1 LGVSGG
7 LGAVWGADVDRARL
21 TLSYRGDR
29 YAGWQRQE
37 NALSVQ
43 QVVEEAASKLAG
55 AAVRVTGASRTDA
68 GVHARGQVA
77 HVDLPRELPASALVH
92 GVNHQLPE
100 DVRVLAARL
109 VADGFHAQRSALAK
123 EYRYRLS
130 RAAVVSPLDA
140 PFVVPAP
147 ARIDLGR
154 MRAAAAVLLG
164 RHDFSAFA
172 LAGGSH
178 KEPFRRIFAAGWAEE
193 GEELQFSVLGD
204 GFLRGMVRAL
214 VGTLIEMGLGRRE
227 PGEMTGLLAGGPR
240 SAAGPTAPAHGLVL
254 ESVFYPPEHRIEGE
268 PVFPFPLGEL
278 SDVDVVP

>member
-1 LGVSGG
+1 MGSN
-7 LGAVWGADVDRARL
+7 RARL

-43 QVVEEAASKLAG
+43 QVVEEAVSKLAG
-55 AAVRVTGASRTDA
+55 SPVRVTGASRTDA

-77 HVDLPRELPASALVH
+77 HLDLPRPLPPRALVH

-100 DVRVLAARL
+100 DVRVLAAEL
-109 VADGFHAQRSALAK
+109 VDEGFHARKSAVGK

-130 RAAVVSPLDA
+130 RAGVLSPLDV
-140 PFVVPAP
+140 PFAVQVPAG
-147 ARIDLGR
+147 IDPDR
-154 MRAAAAVLLG
+154 MQRAASFLPG

-178 KEPFRRIFAAGWAEE
+178 GQPFRRIYAAAWTAKGP
-193 GEELQFSVLGD
+193 ELLFTVIGD

-214 VGTLIEMGLGRRE
+214 VGTLIDVGLGRRDPE
-227 PGEMTGLLAGGPR
+227 ELADLLAGRPR
-240 SAAGPTAPAHGLVL
+240 SEAGPTAPAHGLVL
-254 ESVFYPPEHRIEGE
+254 ETVFYPPGFL
-268 PVFPFPLGEL
+268 PVPLAG
-278 SDVDVVP
+278 DGVVVP